1 MTGPRESEP
10 FRRPGPGVRP
20 YAMTRGRPVRGSGE
34 SASFGLIDVVV
45 ALDQAPPDGFA
56 LSPEQR
62 RILAMSRQPV
72 TVVDVAAAL
81 ELPVGV
87 VRVLL
92 SDLSEHGLVTV
103 RPARRA
109 PGADAGLLRNIRDGL
124 QGL

>member
-1 MTGPRESEP
+1 MTAPRDSELN
-10 FRRPGPGVRP
+10 RRPSPVVRP
-20 YAMTRGRPVRGSGE
+20 YAMTKGRPVRGSGE
-34 SASFGLIDVVV
+34 GASFGLIDVVA
-45 ALDQAPPDGFA
+45 ALDQAPPDGFR

-72 TVVDVAAAL
+72 TVVDLASDL

-92 SDLSEHGLVTV
+92 GDLSEHGLVTV
-103 RPARRA
+103 RPARGA
-109 PGADAGLLRNIRDGL
+109 PVTDTRLLRQVRDKL